1 MDDLKQYQQ
10 ISLLSILLYHP
21 EVFEECQEIKPEYFD
36 DELSEIFRFM
46 MDRHNNG
53 FEIAPYDIIK
63 KIGEEK
69 KEIVRSIVCCHT
81 VVQEKNRIIKLM
93 KQEGQQTYALRK
105 IKKIIEDSE
114 GKMFY
119 DVYEKLSEIEPYSK
133 EEEKDYKNLSLKRLE
148 ERMNQGGRIAGII
161 TGIKDLDETI
171 NGFNKG
177 CLYICAGRSSM
188 GKSAFMTSSI
198 SNIEKTN
205 KVGIISLEMTGE
217 EIYNRICSVRT
228 GIPYWVIDRGR
239 TNEIQFD
246 KYADE
251 ISKIKKIKMFDKGS
265 QNQYQI
271 CAIIRNMVKDGCE
284 IIFIDHLGLI
294 QVEEKGNLAHNIGKV
309 TSSLKSIS
317 KELEIPIV
325 CLCQVNRAADSQ
337 EDKRPSLKDLRD
349 SGRIEED
356 ADCVFF
362 IYRDEY
368 YNPIV
373 DANGNQNRYEKA
385 SVLVEKNRNGA
396 CKIIN
401 CNFDNQLMKF
411 YEEGK

>member
-10 ISLLSILLYHP
+10 ISLLSILLNHP
-21 EVFEECQEIKPEYFD
+21 EVFDECQGIKKEYFD
-36 DELSEIFRFM
+36 DEFSDIFEFMLEEHNKGIEIS
-46 MDRHNNG
+46 
-53 FEIAPYDIIK
+53 PYGIIK
-63 KIGEEK
+63 QLGQDKT
-69 KEIVRSIVCCHT
+69 EIVKAMMTCHT
-81 VVQEKNRIIKLM
+81 VIQEKNRIIKLM

-105 IKKIIEDSE
+105 IKSIIENSE

-133 EEEKDYKNLSLKRLE
+133 ESEKDYKNLSLKRLE
-148 ERMNQGGRIAGII
+148 ERMNRGGQIAGIT
-161 TGIKDLDETI
+161 TGIKEFDETI
-171 NGFNKG
+171 NGFNNG

-188 GKSAFMTSSI
+188 GKSAFMTSAI
-198 SNIEKTN
+198 SNIEKRH

-217 EIYNRICSVRT
+217 EIYNRICAVR
-228 GIPYWVIDRGR
+228 IEVPYWVIDRGR
-239 TNEIQFD
+239 TNDYQFERYANEITG
-246 KYADE
+246 
-251 ISKIKKIKMFDKGS
+251 IKNIKMFDKGS

-284 IIFIDHLGLI
+284 MVFIDHLGLI
-294 QVEEKGNLAHNIGKV
+294 QVEEKGNLAHNIGKI
-309 TSSLKSIS
+309 TSALKSIA

-373 DANGNQNRYEKA
+373 DEKGNQNRYEKA
-385 SVLVEKNRNGA
+385 SVLIEKNRNGA

-411 YEEGK
+411 YAEEI